1 VLKYTI
7 RRLLLMIPTLF
18 IVLLV
23 TFTLAHAAPGGPWD
37 RGENNKR
44 TQQVVEQLNRKYGL
58 DKPLPEQ
65 FALYVWNAMRGDFGV
80 SFTFRDRQVTDVIA
94 EALPKSAQLGVG
106 AILLAVAISIPLGVI
121 SALRQNTPVDYGSL
135 LFATAGT
142 SIPSFVLAIFAIY
155 VFAVGLKWLPTS
167 GWGGGD
173 ARHLLLPTLCLA
185 IGSSAFLTRMTR
197 ASVLEAIR
205 QDYVRTARA
214 KGLREQV
221 IVVTHIL
228 RNALIPVA
236 TVLGPATAA
245 IITGTFFIEYMFSIP
260 GLGRHFVNSILGRDY
275 PMILGI
281 FLLYAFVIMVANLT
295 VDLLYGALDPRIKVQ
310 K

>member
-1 VLKYTI
+1 
-7 RRLLLMIPTLF
+7 M
-18 IVLLV
+18 
-23 TFTLAHAAPGGPWD
+23 
-37 RGENNKR
+37 
-44 TQQVVEQLNRKYGL
+44 
-58 DKPLPEQ
+58 
-65 FALYVWNAMRGDFGV
+65 
-80 SFTFRDRQVTDVIA
+80 
-94 EALPKSAQLGVG
+94 
-106 AILLAVAISIPLGVI
+106 
-121 SALRQNTPVDYGSL
+121 
-135 LFATAGT
+135 
-142 SIPSFVLAIFAIY
+142 
-155 VFAVGLKWLPTS
+155 
-167 GWGGGD
+167 
-173 ARHLLLPTLCLA
+173 
-185 IGSSAFLTRMTR
+185 
-197 ASVLEAIR
+197 LEAIR

-221 IVVTHIL
+221 VVVTHIL